1 MNNWWVDELLPV
13 LNKVKEAPPPVD
25 DKNKKGAKDAK
36 KKGGKDEVVGYESP
50 LGASPSG
57 I

>member
-1 MNNWWVDELLPV
+1 MNSWWVDELLPV

-36 KKGGKDEVVGYESP
+36 KKGGKD
-50 LGASPSG
+50 
-57 I
+57 